1 MAAEVATYLVLGLLF
16 FFIAI
21 GTPLAIATM
30 ATAIIVGWSLF
41 GFNSILLIANRIYDA
56 STNYVLIAVPLF
68 ILMGVLMERG
78 GIARRLFTV
87 LHIWSARLPGGMAV
101 GCVFAGAIMAAMVGI
116 VGAEIITLGLV
127 ALPAMLARGY
137 DKQLT
142 LGVICASGS
151 LGAMIPPSLVLVF
164 YGLIAGESIARLFA
178 AALVPGLVLALS
190 YAIYIV
196 VRART
201 QPHLAP
207 PPSPEELEMPLAEKL
222 ALGRALFLPAL
233 IITGVLGSIY
243 FGIAAPTEAA
253 AIGVAGALLAVI
265 VSGEF
270 RLADLHHTVVQTGK
284 AIGPVIWVFFGANS
298 LISIYSLSGGVKYL
312 AGLIAAVPLPPLGVL
327 LLIVAILFLLGM
339 VMDWIGIAILTMP
352 VFLPVVGALGYDPIW
367 FGVIFCISMQIAYL
381 TPPIGASAF
390 YLKSVAPPDVTLG
403 EIFMSIWPFVGLQL
417 VVLALVIA
425 FPALALWLPAQMG

>member
-1 MAAEVATYLVLGLLF
+1 MGPETATLLVLGLLAV
-16 FFIAI
+16 FIII
-21 GTPLAIATM
+21 GIPLAAATLT
-30 ATAIIVGWSLF
+30 TAIIVGYAQF
-41 GFNSILLIANRIYDA
+41 GFKSVLLISNRLYDA

-68 ILMGVLMERG
+68 ILMGVLMEKG
-78 GIARRLFTV
+78 GVAARLFRV

-101 GCVFAGAIMAAMVGI
+101 GCVFAGAVMAAMVGI

-178 AALVPGLVLALS
+178 AALIPGLALALS
-190 YAIYIV
+190 YAAYIV
-196 VRART
+196 IRAT
-201 QPHLAP
+201 LQPNLAP
-207 PPSPEELEMPLAEKL
+207 PPSPEEIDMPITEKL
-222 ALGRALFLPAL
+222 ALGTGLILPAL
-233 IITGVLGSIY
+233 IILGVLGSIY

-265 VSGEF
+265 VSGNF
-270 RLADLHHTVVQTGK
+270 RLRDLHDSIIRTGR
-284 AIGPVIWVFFGANS
+284 AIGPVIWVFLGANS
-298 LISIYSLSGGVKYL
+298 LISIYSLSGGVRYL
-312 AGLIAAVPLPPLGVL
+312 AGLIANVPLPPLGII
-327 LLIVAILFLLGM
+327 LLIVGILFLLGM

-352 VFLPVVGALGYDPIW
+352 VFLPVVDSLGYDPIW

-390 YLKSVAPPDVTLG
+390 YLKSVAPPDVSLG
-403 EIFMSIWPFVGLQL
+403 EIFLSIWPFVGLQL
-417 VVLALVIA
+417 AVLAFIIA
-425 FPALALWLPAQMG
+425 FPEIALWLPEQMR

>member
-1 MAAEVATYLVLGLLF
+1 MGPEWATVLVLGLLF

-21 GTPLAIATM
+21 GLPLAFSTL
-30 ATAIIVGWSLF
+30 ATAIVAGMSLF

-56 STNYVLIAVPLF
+56 STNYILMAVPLF
-68 ILMGVLMERG
+68 IIMGVLMERG
-78 GIARRLFTV
+78 GITERLFRV

-178 AALVPGLVLALS
+178 AALVPGLMLAIC
-190 YAIYIV
+190 YAGYIV
-196 VRART
+196 LRAT
-201 QPHLAP
+201 IQPELAP
-207 PPSPEELEMPLAEKL
+207 PPTREELEMPLREKL
-222 ALGRALFLPAL
+222 ALGTGL
-233 IITGVLGSIY
+233 IFPGVIILGVLGSIY

-253 AIGVAGALLAVI
+253 AIGVAGALLAV
-265 VSGEF
+265 VASGRF
-270 RLADLHHTVVQTGK
+270 SLSLLHDTIRQTGRS
-284 AIGPVIWVFFGANS
+284 IGPVIWVFFGANS
-298 LISIYSLSGGVKYL
+298 LVSVYSLSGGVKYL
-312 AGLIAAVPLPPLGVL
+312 ADLIASVPLPPIGIL
-327 LLIVAILFLLGM
+327 LVIMFMLFLLGM

-352 VFLPVVGALGYDPIW
+352 VFLPVISSLGYDPIW
-367 FGVIFCISMQIAYL
+367 FGVLFCINMQIAYL

-390 YLKSVAPPDVTLG
+390 YLKSVAPDDVSLG
-403 EIFMSIWPFVGLQL
+403 EIFRSIWPFVGLQL
-417 VVLALVIA
+417 LVLILIVM
-425 FPALALWLPAQMG
+425 FPELALWLPSQMR